1 MMVRRCD
8 RCGKKIEGWYSR
20 FIRYAYNQK
29 TSIPLGTSGKE
40 NDLCIEC
47 ERDFIKFME
56 QPKEGAED
64 EQG

>member
-8 RCGKKIEGWYSR
+8 RCGKKIEGLYTRIHRNS
-20 FIRYAYNQK
+20 YNQK
-29 TSIPLGTSGKE
+29 TSVQLSLFGKE

-56 QPKEGAED
+56 QPKEGAD
-64 EQG
+64 SEQG